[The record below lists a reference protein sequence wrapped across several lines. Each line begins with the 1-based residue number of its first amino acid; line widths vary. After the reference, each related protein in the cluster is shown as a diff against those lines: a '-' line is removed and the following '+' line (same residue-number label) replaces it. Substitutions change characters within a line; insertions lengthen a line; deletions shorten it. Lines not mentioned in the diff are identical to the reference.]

1 MNSNSSRNG
10 RYASSSY
17 SQSRSGSVSRLS
29 RRKKVR
35 ELKFIEKKERQET
48 SIHEESKRLT
58 DSMMPSKN
66 DTKIKVKIGPM
77 KTASESQISIA
88 ATYKV
93 SPKT

>member
-1 MNSNSSRNG
+1 M
-10 RYASSSY
+10 
-17 SQSRSGSVSRLS
+17 SRLS

-35 ELKFIEKKERQET
+35 ELKFVEKKERKET

-77 KTASESQISIA
+77 KTASESQISIE